1 MPCDT
6 VANWHRP
13 RIHQLHERSQFSSPR
28 QLPVRPLAAS
38 DRQSAPLMIIINLR
52 FADRHIPVFMPPN
65 YPFHGLTRAMLLERS
80 AGPSSRIHRV
90 DRVDYHFFMKL
101 AAVRSGLA
109 QYAAT
114 TSVMLRGWAAFFI
127 PRLPDRSRLRRII
140 ERSEQSPVL
149 QPLFDLHR
157 CLARRARSA
166 RIDLS
171 SMYHGASAVQ

>member
-38 DRQSAPLMIIINLR
+38 DRHVRSAHDHQPPVRRPPYPR
-52 FADRHIPVFMPPN
+52 FHATEL
-65 YPFHGLTRAMLLERS
+65 PFHGLTRAMLLEEIRRTIIPDS
-80 AGPSSRIHRV
+80 GHRV

-109 QYAAT
+109 QYGRNNICYVEGMG
-114 TSVMLRGWAAFFI
+114 SFFHST
-127 PRLPDRSRLRRII
+127 PT
-140 ERSEQSPVL
+140 
-149 QPLFDLHR
+149 
-157 CLARRARSA
+157 
-166 RIDLS
+166 
-171 SMYHGASAVQ
+171 